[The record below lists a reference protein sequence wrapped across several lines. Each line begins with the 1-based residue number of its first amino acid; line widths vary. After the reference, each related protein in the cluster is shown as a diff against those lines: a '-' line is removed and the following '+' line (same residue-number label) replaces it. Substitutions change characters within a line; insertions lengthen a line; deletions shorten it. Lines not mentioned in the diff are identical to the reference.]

1 MAKEKTLPVTCFFFF
16 TAVAAKAFI
25 VVFKATRHAQQSF
38 GFEC

>member
-1 MAKEKTLPVTCFFFF
+1 MAKEKTLPVTCFFF

-38 GFEC
+38 RFEC